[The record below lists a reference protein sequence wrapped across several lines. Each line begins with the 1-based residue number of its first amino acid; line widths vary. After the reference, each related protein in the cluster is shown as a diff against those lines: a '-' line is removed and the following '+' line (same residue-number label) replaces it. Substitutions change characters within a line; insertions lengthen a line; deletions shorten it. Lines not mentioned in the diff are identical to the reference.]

1 MSTDVHSGEDAR
13 EACDS
18 GRDEGR
24 DVVWELSG
32 VSGLS
37 SVAKPPAMPEK
48 EKFENYNYFAVK
60 ADISVPSM
68 NIIGSSTLYLAY
80 LAIKLTLIFLHL
92 HILSYNLT

>member
-32 VSGLS
+32 VSGIS

-48 EKFENYNYFAVK
+48 EKFEN
-60 ADISVPSM
+60 
-68 NIIGSSTLYLAY
+68 
-80 LAIKLTLIFLHL
+80 
-92 HILSYNLT
+92 